1 MVTWPHVGSSRAT
14 KPRSQCCAVL
24 CWDGDQ
30 EAQGPMMAAAPQFPA
45 LLLPG
50 EGSTHGGASEPSNSV
65 KPLGWCVRVCWG
77 AEDNV
82 LPMGDPIGG
91 RAPEQQHV
99 AVRTKGSQSQGSR
112 GWERWHPL
120 RVGILASFSTSVPL
134 IIHPSP
140 IPSVLS
146 PPAGVRMDGMPEIA
160 KACSVCMLA

>member
-1 MVTWPHVGSSRAT
+1 MVTWPHVGSSRVT

-50 EGSTHGGASEPSNSV
+50 EGSAHGGASEPSNSV

-112 GWERWHPL
+112 GWERWHPAQSGNSRL
-120 RVGILASFSTSVPL
+120 FFHISTPN
-134 IIHPSP
+134 HPSITHP
-140 IPSVLS
+140 FCPESS
-146 PPAGVRMDGMPEIA
+146 SRCEDGWHA
-160 KACSVCMLA
+160 